1 MQTQDMTGKVCLVT
15 GATAGIGEAAALLL
29 AKRGAT
35 IVGVGRN
42 PKKNKNS
49 TEMIKTETDSGR
61 LQAPDSRKF
70 WDLICENTTAAHP
83 YLVFLGLRRFDT
95 PSLLER
101 LKSGLSFASFN
112 RLRQNIKL
120 SQEELG
126 ALMQISP
133 RTLARR
139 RTQKRLETDESD
151 RLVRVTMN
159 SGEIHVGILAEIG
172 PDSIDVWIPDS
183 GGAIQSFS
191 ARDVLKL
198 EEYEGGSPWAS
209 LGVASLVVG
218 GVMGGYYI
226 LNYDQPSATPDWSP
240 AK

>member
-1 MQTQDMTGKVCLVT
+1 MKSIFRIFWL
-15 GATAGIGEAAALLL
+15 IILLPIL
-29 AKRGAT
+29 CGCSGYRLIQFPEDSITSEEFKSAK
-35 IVGVGRN
+35 N
-42 PKKNKNS
+42 
-49 TEMIKTETDSGR
+49 
-61 LQAPDSRKF
+61 
-70 WDLICENTTAAHP
+70 
-83 YLVFLGLRRFDT
+83 
-95 PSLLER
+95 
-101 LKSGLSFASFN
+101 
-112 RLRQNIKL
+112 
-120 SQEELG
+120 
-126 ALMQISP
+126 
-133 RTLARR
+133 
-139 RTQKRLETDESD
+139 DESD

>member
-1 MQTQDMTGKVCLVT
+1 
-15 GATAGIGEAAALLL
+15 
-29 AKRGAT
+29 
-35 IVGVGRN
+35 
-42 PKKNKNS
+42 
-49 TEMIKTETDSGR
+49 MIKTETLNGR
-61 LQAPDSRKF
+61 PQAPDSRKF

-151 RLVRVTMN
+151 RLVRLSRVFGKTVELFE
-159 SGEIHVGILAEIG
+159 GH
-172 PDSIDVWIPDS
+172 DD
-183 GGAIQSFS
+183 S
-191 ARDVLKL
+191 ARAWLARPLPGLGGQRPLDLLDSEVGAREVEALIERL
-198 EEYEGGSPWAS
+198 EH
-209 LGVASLVVG
+209 GVF
-218 GVMGGYYI
+218 
-226 LNYDQPSATPDWSP
+226 T
-240 AK
+240 